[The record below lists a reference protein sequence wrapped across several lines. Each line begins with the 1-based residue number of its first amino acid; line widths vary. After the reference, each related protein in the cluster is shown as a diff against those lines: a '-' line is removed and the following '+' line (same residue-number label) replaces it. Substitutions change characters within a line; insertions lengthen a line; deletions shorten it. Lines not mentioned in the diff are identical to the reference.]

1 MYRPDSIDTLRRLQV
16 RLVLKAAVNVLIGVS
31 LGWAFSGFGFG
42 SAAIFALSLGFAAKD
57 FGRAL
62 RIRTQMHVL
71 STDRRVTNSD
81 RIMAAAVAIS
91 LFLSGLF
98 VFSLVQREAKQQRI
112 DEVGS
117 CWATDKTH
125 SYAVDCDNPA
135 AQYRTTDVV
144 SDKSECLVQ
153 FLARD
158 NGEFICI
165 EPLT

>member
-1 MYRPDSIDTLRRLQV
+1 MSSPDSIDELRRRQV
-16 RLVLKAAVNVLIGVS
+16 RLVLQAAVFVVIGVV
-31 LGWAFSGFGFG
+31 LGWAFSGLN
-42 SAAIFALSLGFAAKD
+42 SVAIFVVNCGFAAYC

-71 STDRRVTNSD
+71 STDRRVTTSD
-81 RIMAAAVAIS
+81 RIMAGAVALS
-91 LFLSGLF
+91 LLLSSVF
-98 VFSLVQREAKQQRI
+98 VVSLVQRETKQHRI
-112 DEVGS
+112 DEVGH
-117 CWATDKTH
+117 CWATDATH

-135 AQYRTTDVV
+135 ARFRSTDVV

-153 FLARD
+153 FLERD

>member
-1 MYRPDSIDTLRRLQV
+1 MSNPDSIDTLRRLQV
-16 RLVLKAAVNVLIGVS
+16 RLVLQAAVFVLVGVN
-31 LGWAFSGFGFG
+31 LGWAFSGFG
-42 SAAIFALSLGFAAKD
+42 SVAIFVLNLGFAAKD

-135 AQYRTTDVV
+135 AQYRTTDVA